1 MHGDSQNLIT
11 TGDCAHSVQ
20 RHPLYIDQNTTTL
33 HLTPAPQ
40 SCIQPPTN
48 ALQSCARG
56 DMRVTER
63 DNGRSMTP
71 PGQNTTKAPSESL
84 RRSTGRNALIW
95 NGLLTFYSKTPS
107 LPASARRKSRCSVSQ
122 KGTSGFAARQTQGV
136 RNRALIARFFFS
148 QHSSCDY
155 GFGRMGPRKR
165 ATPCGGTANSVR
177 PAHQICSSVC
187 RFIKNHKETCHV

>member
-1 MHGDSQNLIT
+1 MHGNSQNPII
-11 TGDCAHSVQ
+11 TGDCANSVQ
-20 RHPLYIDQNTTTL
+20 RHPLHTVRNAPTV
-33 HLTPAPQ
+33 HLTTAPQ
-40 SCIQPPTN
+40 PCAQLLTN
-48 ALQSCARG
+48 APQTRARG

-63 DNGRSMTP
+63 YGCPNATQPS
-71 PGQNTTKAPSESL
+71 QNNIAALSESL
-84 RRSTGRNALIW
+84 RRSMGWNALFW
-95 NGLLTFYSKTPS
+95 NGLLTFKSKTPS
-107 LPASARRKSRCSVSQ
+107 LSASVRRGSRCSVSQ

-136 RNRALIARFFFS
+136 RNRALFARFFFS

-187 RFIKNHKETCHV
+187 RFTKNHKETCHV